1 MQDLARKRVL
11 VTGGAGFLGAW
22 VVRRLRELGCQELVI
37 PRLRDWDVT
46 QDAAVQCLYETA
58 RPGVVIHLAALVGG
72 VAANRASPGRF
83 FYDNLMMGAL
93 LMEHARRA
101 AVEKFVSFGTVCCY
115 PEHTP
120 VPFREDALW
129 DGYPDESNAPYGIA
143 KKMLLVQGQA
153 YGQEYGHNA
162 IFLLP
167 VNLYGPGDSLDPVRS
182 HVIPALI
189 RRCVEARANGCDELA
204 VWGAGKAMREFLY
217 IGRRG
222 GGRGARDAP
231 VRWR

>member
-1 MQDLARKRVL
+1 ML

-22 VVRRLRELGCQELVI
+22 VVRRLRGLGCQELVI